1 MDFQAKSSQKRKFIF
16 LNSIRLSILSALIVF
31 SVLISLL
38 FKLPFPASPIIIS
51 LVLAVFFSLLNFLFI
66 RILKQKLAFYIQLLQ
81 DIIVVTLLVYFS
93 GGVQSPF
100 YFLYI
105 LPIIV
110 GSFFLSKRETIYIAT
125 LSYMIFGILS
135 SLIYLEFIPLYKG
148 VSLPTIT
155 RGQFTYNLL
164 MSFLAFSTI
173 ALISSYYFERIRKT
187 GAELKNIQEN
197 LKDLILLNN
206 AVFNKMENGFITCDT
221 QGNVISF
228 NDKARSMLNFRS
240 SNNLFKLLFEKGTQS
255 EIEQLA
261 KSEKSL
267 YFEKELGGLT
277 LGISASII
285 KNIYAFDKLYI
296 FIITD
301 LTQIRRIEKELKQK
315 EHLALIG
322 EMAAGLAHEI
332 RNPLASISGSVQ
344 FLKNELKLSTEN
356 NKLMNIIVTE
366 SDRLSKSIEEFL
378 GFSKVTPL
386 KKSKFDLSTVIDD
399 VVGLIST
406 NHDHV
411 TFVKKYNRGN
421 FLVADKKRINQLV
434 WNLINNS
441 VKAVGGKGE
450 IEVNI
455 YNKNG
460 AMNLSVKDNGMGI
473 LKSDLE
479 KIFMPFFSKFSS
491 GIGLGMAIVKQIIE
505 EHCFDIKI
513 NSKRNVGTEVVICFK
528 KR

>member
-1 MDFQAKSSQKRKFIF
+1 LDFQAKSSQKRRFIF

-51 LVLAVFFSLLNFLFI
+51 LVLAVIFSLLNFLFI
-66 RILKQKLAFYIQLLQ
+66 RVLKQKLAFYIQLLQ

-173 ALISSYYFERIRKT
+173 ALISSYYFERMRKT

-221 QGNVISF
+221 QGNIISF
-228 NDKARSMLNFRS
+228 NDKAKSMLNFRS
-240 SNNLFKLLFEKGTQS
+240 NSNLFKLLFAKGTQS
-255 EIEQLA
+255 EMEQLG
-261 KSEKSL
+261 KSEKRL
-267 YFEKELGGLT
+267 YLEQELDGLT

-301 LTQIRRIEKELKQK
+301 LTEIRRIEKELKQK

-386 KKSKFDLSTVIDD
+386 KKSRFDLSSVIDD

-406 NHDHV
+406 NRDSV
-411 TFVKKYNRGN
+411 TFIKKYNRGN
-421 FLVADKKRINQLV
+421 YLVADKKRINQLV

-450 IEVNI
+450 IELNI
-455 YNKNG
+455 YHKNG
-460 AMNLSVKDNGMGI
+460 TMNLAVKDNGMGI
-473 LKSDLE
+473 VKSDLE
-479 KIFMPFFSKFSS
+479 KIFIPFFSKFSS

-505 EHCFDIKI
+505 EHSFDLKI
-513 NSKRNVGTEVVICFK
+513 NSKRNVGTEVVICFTK
-528 KR
+528 K